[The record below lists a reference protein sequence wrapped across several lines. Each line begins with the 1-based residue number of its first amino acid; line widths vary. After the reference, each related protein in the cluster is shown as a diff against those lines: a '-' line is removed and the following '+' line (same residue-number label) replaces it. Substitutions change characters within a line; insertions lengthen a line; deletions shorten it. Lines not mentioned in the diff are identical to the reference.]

1 MARRT
6 STRSSTRGEVVL
18 MSRSV
23 FRSIAGISERELLS
37 WEREDLIAPVRID
50 RARGQHEALYDRD
63 ALRRGRGVCPPAA
76 GLEGGIPG
84 GGGVFHPLAQMERGV
99 FGAEGG
105 VLSKT
110 GGSRSSRKG
119 GS

>member
-63 ALRRGRGVCPPAA
+63 ALRRGGGGGPLPARPP
-76 GLEGGIPG
+76 GGIPG
-84 GGGVFHPLAQMERGV
+84 GGGVLCPLGQMERGV
-99 FGAEGG
+99 FWVWGAAC
-105 VLSKT
+105 SDT
-110 GGSRSSRKG
+110 G
-119 GS
+119 